1 MQTKHMLMVTYLHH
15 SGFMVRSSDKLLLFD
30 FYGDPQKPED
40 GQKNITCVTD
50 AIRDPAV
57 RHVYVFASHNHRD
70 HFDPVILTFD
80 RCDKPVTWLFS
91 SDITVRQ
98 KKPNLYLLDPDEH
111 AEIDDLSIRT
121 FASTDEG
128 IAFLLSVDDIHLFH
142 AGDLNWWYWYDESTA
157 EECAEYER
165 DFKKIMA
172 RVETCPVDV
181 AFFPVDPRLKA
192 YAYHG
197 GAYFIDKLKPAFFFP
212 MHFSY
217 AYETTDRFKD
227 QMSRSHPDTAVLTIH
242 RQRETYELE
251 VPQRRQG

>member
-1 MQTKHMLMVTYLHH
+1 MQTTQKLMVTYLHH
-15 SGFMVRSSDKLLLFD
+15 SGFMVRSSDRLLLFD
-30 FYGDPQKPED
+30 FYGDPQRPDEV
-40 GQKNITCVTD
+40 QKNIACVTD

-70 HFDPVILTFD
+70 HFDPVILTLD
-80 RCDKPVTWLFS
+80 QYDKPITWLFS
-91 SDITVRQ
+91 SDIKEVV
-98 KKPNLYLLDPDEH
+98 KKQQDMYFLDADEQ
-111 AEIDDLSIRT
+111 AEIDDLSIHT

-128 IAFLLSVDDIHLFH
+128 IAFLVIVDGIHLFH

-172 RVETCPVDV
+172 QVETWPVDV
-181 AFFPVDPRLKA
+181 AFFPVDPRLKE
-192 YAYHG
+192 YAHHG
-197 GAYFIDKLKPAFFFP
+197 GAYFIEKLKPAFFFP

-217 AYETTDRFKD
+217 AYDTTVRFKD
-227 QMSRSHPDTAVLTIH
+227 QIAQSHSDTAVLTIK

-251 VPQRRQG
+251 VPQRR